1 MLKISENP
9 PILHPDYGS
18 VSEITGLWWVAHTKA
33 RNEKALAWN
42 LMQAQIPY
50 FLPLREKLSVRK
62 GRKFKSLLPLFS
74 GYVFF
79 CGDQDARYKA
89 LTTNRIAQVIE
100 VVHQDSLI
108 KEISQ
113 IHKAL
118 SQGARLDPH
127 PYLKKGDRC
136 RVISGPLVGMEGILL
151 SKKKLTKLILKVDIL
166 GQAAAVEIDA
176 DLLEPIQ

>member
-18 VSEITGLWWVAHTKA
+18 IADITGTWRVAHTKA

-42 LMQAQIPY
+42 LIQFDIPF

-79 CGDQDARYKA
+79 SGDQDTRYQA

-100 VVHQDSLI
+100 VINQDAFI

-113 IHKAL
+113 IHQAL
-118 SQGARLDPH
+118 ARGAPLDPH

-136 RVISGPLVGMEGILL
+136 RVISGPLIGMEGILL
-151 SKKKLTKLILKVDIL
+151 AKKKLTKLILQIDIL
-166 GQAAAVEIDA
+166 GQAAAVEIHP
-176 DLLEPIQ
+176 DLLEPIP